1 MSEIGEIKQMKLI
14 NGGIGRIV
22 AVGMLGVALC
32 FAHAVQAKSVAD
44 TPQFNHSKTGFVL
57 KDVHD
62 TLRCEQCH
70 LAGIFK
76 NTPKKCSGCH
86 ATGTRVSAK
95 PKPINHVPTT
105 DECDFCHTS
114 SANFLV
120 KSYNHAGVIGACA
133 TCHDGRYLG
142 VVSKS
147 SSVHI
152 PTVLAC
158 ETCHTNTSTFAGS
171 PMNHTG
177 ITGNCFTCHGGPAG
191 EPGSIGT
198 YPGVVSYNPGNHIP
212 LQTPPQDCS
221 SCHTNFSTFLG
232 IAYDHNGVTPGT
244 CGNCHMGQNPNV
256 TSINPARHIGGIP
269 AAACDT
275 CHKGYASFAGALFDH
290 ASTTAACSS
299 CHSGQ
304 YAGVTAI
311 NTSTHIPLPSGTTC
325 DTCHSDAGSAPTF
338 LGVLFHAI
346 PPGNGATPPAGMTC
360 STCHSG
366 GYPAAIG
373 KGIAHVP
380 TTADCI
386 SCHTQANTSSYTTF
400 TGAVFSHN
408 GQPSGTCGTCHQGQ
422 YTSVVSINA
431 ATHIPQSSGNA
442 CDACHTNAITG
453 LPGSASPTF
462 QNVVFHQTA
471 TGANPTGSCT
481 TCHSGSYISA
491 GASPKNLGH
500 VATTADCGSCHSKA
514 NTTNYTSFLGASFS
528 HTPGTYAVFPTGATA
543 SPRCDSCHNGGTAA
557 GKSPTHVATTG
568 DCIACHTNST
578 TGCPNCLTFY
588 GVEYDHINAAAGVA
602 AYTIFPSGAPASPR
616 CDSCHG
622 STALGKNA
630 GHISTTD
637 DCITCHTP
645 ASTGCA
651 PSGLCS
657 TWQNAT
663 YKHSAAAAGTCGTCH
678 QGQYAS
684 VLSINNASHIPQSS
698 GNACD
703 ACHTNAITGLPGSTT
718 PTFLNVVFHA
728 NPLGDPPTGTC
739 TSCHSGAYVSQN
751 ALGKNS
757 GHLVTTED
765 CVVCHTATN
774 TLGYT
779 TFSGASF
786 SHSATYPSFPTQAP
800 ASPRCDSCHGSTATG
815 KNAGH
820 ISTSSDCI
828 SCHTN
833 ASTGCPNCSTFL
845 GAAAGGP
852 HTIASGAYNG
862 TCVSCHNGSTAVG
875 LSSNPNHIPINSI
888 DCQQCHPAYDG
899 VGSIDFSSAAVAG
912 GGLVGTL
919 TRYTMKHTGFTARCD
934 SCHGVS
940 PYTSQGTYGALG
952 KVSNHIPTNITG
964 SLDCTTCHNSFTP
977 ANINVVS
984 GAADWRPESMNHN
997 GAQGGGPTIYCVT
1010 CHLSGTSY
1018 LGSMD
1023 KKRHQGASTS
1033 KDCSSSR
1040 CHAPLGNKGRAYT
1053 RWD

>member
-1 MSEIGEIKQMKLI
+1 MKLI
-14 NGGIGRIV
+14 NGGIGKFFAV
-22 AVGMLGVALC
+22 AMLGVALC
-32 FAHAVQAKSVAD
+32 FAHAVQAKSVTSA
-44 TPQFNHSKTGFVL
+44 PQFNHSKTGFVL

-62 TLRCEQCH
+62 TLQCEQCH

-133 TCHDGRYLG
+133 TCHDGRYQG

-147 SSVHI
+147 PLAHI
-152 PTVLAC
+152 PTMRAC
-158 ETCHTNTSTFAGS
+158 ETCHTNTITFAGS

-177 ITGNCFTCHGGPAG
+177 ITSNCSTCHGGPAG
-191 EPGSIGT
+191 ERT
-198 YPGVVSYNPGNHIP
+198 YPNVVTYNPASHIS

-221 SCHTNFSTFLG
+221 TCHTNFSSFLG
-232 IAYDHNGVTPGT
+232 ARYDHYGVTPGT

-256 TSINPARHIGGIP
+256 TSIN
-269 AAACDT
+269 
-275 CHKGYASFAGALFDH
+275 
-290 ASTTAACSS
+290 
-299 CHSGQ
+299 
-304 YAGVTAI
+304 
-311 NTSTHIPLPSGTTC
+311 TSTHIPLPAGTTC
-325 DTCHSDAGSAPTF
+325 DTCHSTITF
-338 LGVLFHAI
+338 KGVWFHGI
-346 PPGNGATPPAGMTC
+346 PPWNVSTAPMTC

-366 GYPAAIG
+366 SYPAAIG
-373 KGIAHVP
+373 KNPTHIP
-380 TTADCI
+380 TTDDCI
-386 SCHTQANTSSYTTF
+386 SCHTQANTSSFTTF
-400 TGAVFSHN
+400 TGAAFSHN
-408 GQPSGTCGTCHQGQ
+408 GLPPGTCGTCH
-422 YTSVVSINA
+422 SINS
-431 ATHIPQSSGNA
+431 ATHIPQSAGNA
-442 CDACHTNAITG
+442 CDTCHTNAITG
-453 LPGSASPTF
+453 LPGSATPTF
-462 QNVVFHQTA
+462 LNVIFHQT
-471 TGANPTGSCT
+471 TVGANPTGSCT
-481 TCHSGSYISA
+481 TCHSGSYISV
-491 GASPKNLGH
+491 GALAKNLGH
-500 VATTADCGSCHSKA
+500 LATTADCGSCHTKA
-514 NTTNYTSFLGASFS
+514 NTANYTSFLGASFS
-528 HTPGTYAVFPTGATA
+528 HTPGTYAVFPTGTSAT
-543 SPRCDSCHNGGTAA
+543 PRCDSCHNGSTAT
-557 GKSPTHVATTG
+557 GKQPTHVTTTG

-578 TGCPNCLTFY
+578 TGCPNCVTFY
-588 GVEYDHINAAAGVA
+588 GVPYDHTNAAAGVA
-602 AYTIFPSGAPASPR
+602 AYITFPVAGSTPNPR

-622 STALGKNA
+622 STALGKST

-637 DCITCHTP
+637 DCMTCHTP
-645 ASTGCA
+645 ASTGCGS
-651 PSGLCS
+651 SGLCS
-657 TWQNAT
+657 TFLNAI
-663 YKHSAAAAGTCGTCH
+663 YSHGGIAAGTCGTCH
-678 QGQYAS
+678 QGQYGS
-684 VLSINNASHIPQSS
+684 VVSINASSHIPQSS

-703 ACHTNAITGLPGSTT
+703 ACHTNAITGLPGSTN
-718 PTFLNVVFHA
+718 PTFLNVIFHA

-739 TSCHSGAYVSQN
+739 TRCHSGAYVSQN

-757 GHLVTTED
+757 GHLVTSED
-765 CVVCHTATN
+765 CVVCHTAAN

-779 TFSGASF
+779 TFTGASF
-786 SHSATYPSFPTQAP
+786 SHSATYPSFPTGAP

-820 ISTSSDCI
+820 ISTTSDCI
-828 SCHTN
+828 SCHTS
-833 ASTGCPNCSTFL
+833 ATTGCPNCSTFL

-919 TRYTMKHTGFTARCD
+919 TRYTMKHTGLTARCD
-934 SCHGVS
+934 SCHGVA
-940 PYTSQGTYGALG
+940 PFTSQGTYGALG
-952 KVSNHIPTNITG
+952 KVSNHIPTGITDP
-964 SLDCTTCHNSFTP
+964 LDCTTCHTTFTP

-984 GAADWRPESMNHN
+984 GAADWRPETMNHN
-997 GAQGGGPTIYCVT
+997 GAQGGPPYYCVT
-1010 CHLSGTSY
+1010 CHLTGTSY

-1023 KKRHQGASTS
+1023 KKRHEGASTS

-1040 CHAPLGNKGRAYT
+1040 CHAPIGSRGTAYT